1 MIADLRVDAVGGAN
15 VIADLRFGRGEGEGS
30 GSTSKNKQTSLDKDF
45 FWRRVW
51 GWCRGK

>member
-51 GWCRGK
+51 GVV